1 MSGVYTVVS
10 GAVAQER
17 RLAVISA
24 NLANAMT
31 AGYKAH
37 KPVFEGVLSSS
48 VIDVDQADNTFVGVY
63 DTHIDFAE
71 GSLIQTGSTLD
82 LAIQGEGFFVVNTPQ
97 GTRYTRNGQ
106 FTIDQNKRLATHGG
120 AVVQGEAGPIEIT
133 ADGKTLVVEN
143 DGSAYVVEDGTPG
156 NRVFAGRLKIVRF
169 ADKSYL
175 EPVGQSLFANVN
187 PGMRE
192 IPAEGYTV
200 TQGYYEAS
208 NVEVVRE
215 MIAMIAC
222 MRAYEAYS
230 KVQQSYGDMN
240 SKLMEVAR
248 V

>member
-31 AGYKAH
+31 AGYKSH
-37 KPVFEGVLSSS
+37 KPIFEGVLSSS

-63 DTHIDFAE
+63 DTHINFAE
-71 GSLIQTGSTLD
+71 GSLIQTGSQLD
-82 LAIQGEGFFVVNTPQ
+82 LAIQGDGFFVVRTPE

-106 FTIDQNKRLATHGG
+106 FTIDQNRRLATHGG
-120 AVVQGEAGPIEIT
+120 AVVEGDGGPIEVAT
-133 ADGKTLVVEN
+133 DGKSLAVES
-143 DGSAYVVEDGTPG
+143 DGSVYVVEDGTSG
-156 NRVFAGRLKIVRF
+156 NRVLAGRLRIIRF
-169 ADKSYL
+169 ADNSFL
-175 EPVGQSLFANVN
+175 QPIGQSLFANVN
-187 PGMRE
+187 PEMRE
-192 IPAEGYTV
+192 IPAEEYTV
-200 TQGYYEAS
+200 SQGSYEAS
-208 NVEVVRE
+208 NVEVVKE
-215 MIAMIAC
+215 MLAMIAC
-222 MRAYEAYS
+222 LRAYEAYS

>member
-10 GAVAQER
+10 GAIAQEK

-48 VIDVDQADNTFVGVY
+48 VIDVDQADNTFVGLF
-63 DTHIDFAE
+63 DAHINFAE
-71 GSLIQTGSTLD
+71 GSLINSGSKLD
-82 LAIQGEGFFVVNTPQ
+82 VAIQGEGFFAVRTAQ

-106 FTIDQNKRLATHGG
+106 FAIDRDKRLVTHDGDLVLG
-120 AVVQGEAGPIEIT
+120 DNGEILL
-133 ADGKTLVVEN
+133 DGINVLVEQ
-143 DGSAYVVEDGTPG
+143 DGSVYVDKDGTLG
-156 NRVFAGRLKIVRF
+156 NRVLAGKLKIVRF
-169 ADKSYL
+169 ADNAYL
-175 EPVGQSLFANVN
+175 QPIGRSLFANMN
-187 PGMRE
+187 PEMRE
-192 IPAEGYTV
+192 IPAEECTLN
-200 TQGYYEAS
+200 QGYYEAS

-215 MIAMIAC
+215 MIDMIAC

-230 KVQQSYGDMN
+230 KVQQSFGDMT

>member
-10 GAVAQER
+10 GAIAQER

-37 KPVFEGVLSSS
+37 KPIFEAVLSSS
-48 VIDVDQADNTFVGVY
+48 VIEVDQADSTFVGVY

-71 GSLIQTGSTLD
+71 GSLVQTGSKLD

-106 FTIDQNKRLATHGG
+106 FAIDQNKRLVTHGG
-120 AVVQGEAGPIEIT
+120 AVVQGEAGPIEIA
-133 ADGKTLVVEN
+133 ADGKSVIVDS
-143 DGSAYVVEDGTPG
+143 DGSVYLAEDNVPG
-156 NRVFAGRLKIVRF
+156 NRVLVGKVKVVRF
-169 ADKSYL
+169 ADKSFLY
-175 EPVGQSLFANVN
+175 PTGQSLFANVN
-187 PGMRE
+187 PEMRE
-192 IPAEGYTV
+192 LPAEQYTIS
-200 TQGYYEAS
+200 QGYYEAS
-208 NVEVVRE
+208 NVEVVKE
-215 MIAMIAC
+215 MLAMIAC
-222 MRAYEAYS
+222 LRAYEAYS